1 MDHLVSGAAFGAA
14 LTASGV
20 FQPTVILGQ
29 LQFQNF
35 QMIQTFLTATGTSAF
50 LVTIARQLNLL
61 SAKPRSFSPIGLFAP
76 YDGNIL
82 GGALLGAGMLL
93 SGACPG
99 TVFAQIGLGVRSGFY
114 ALEGA
119 TIAGIV
125 WTGLLH
131 PLIQKRLAAAD
142 KSAAPPPT
150 TLASALGI
158 SHAAAVATFS
168 ATCAAL
174 VYAAATLAPAPGP
187 EAKFAP
193 PLGGLFIVAAQLV
206 SILLRGSLMGTSSSF
221 EEVGDWFW
229 GVTRGKSLRP
239 ARYANVLYTAGMV
252 GGAWLLG
259 KTVPA
264 LAQVTP
270 VEVAPLAAGLGGFM
284 MVLGARMAGGCTS
297 GHGISGLSLM
307 STSSALTIGTAFVTA
322 GVLGVVMG

>member
-1 MDHLVSGAAFGAA
+1 
-14 LTASGV
+14 
-20 FQPTVILGQ
+20 
-29 LQFQNF
+29 
-35 QMIQTFLTATGTSAF
+35 
-50 LVTIARQLNLL
+50 
-61 SAKPRSFSPIGLFAP
+61 
-76 YDGNIL
+76 
-82 GGALLGAGMLL
+82 MLL

-131 PLIQKRLAAAD
+131 PLIQRRVA
-142 KSAAPPPT
+142 SAAVVDKNAPTPPT

-174 VYAAATLAPAPGP
+174 VYAAVKLAPAPGP
-187 EAKFAP
+187 EAKFPP

-229 GVTRGKSLRP
+229 GVTVRGKGVRP
-239 ARYANVLYTAGMV
+239 ARYANVLYCAGMV

-259 KTVPA
+259 KTSPA
-264 LAQVTP
+264 LAQVTA
-270 VEVAPLAAGLGGFM
+270 VEVAPWAAGLGGFLM
-284 MVLGARMAGGCTS
+284 LLGSRIAGGCTS

-307 STSSALTIGTAFVTA
+307 STSSALTIGAAFATA
-322 GVLGVVMG
+322 GVLGAMMG

>member
-1 MDHLVSGAAFGAA
+1 
-14 LTASGV
+14 
-20 FQPTVILGQ
+20 
-29 LQFQNF
+29 
-35 QMIQTFLTATGTSAF
+35 
-50 LVTIARQLNLL
+50 
-61 SAKPRSFSPIGLFAP
+61 
-76 YDGNIL
+76 
-82 GGALLGAGMLL
+82 MLL

-99 TVFAQIGLGVRSGFY
+99 TVFAQIGLGIRSGFY

-131 PLIQKRLAAAD
+131 PLIQRRLASVD
-142 KSAAPPPT
+142 NKNAPQPPT
-150 TLASALGI
+150 TLASALGL

-174 VYAAATLAPAPGP
+174 VYAAAKLTPAPGP
-187 EAKFAP
+187 EAKFPP

-229 GVTRGKSLRP
+229 GVTVHGKGVRP
-239 ARYANVLYTAGMV
+239 ARYANVLYCAGMV

-259 KTVPA
+259 QTSPA

-270 VEVAPLAAGLGGFM
+270 VEVAPWAAGLGGFLM
-284 MVLGARMAGGCTS
+284 LLGSRMAGGCTS

-307 STSSALTIGTAFVTA
+307 STSSALTIGAAFATA
-322 GVLGVVMG
+322 GVLGAVMG